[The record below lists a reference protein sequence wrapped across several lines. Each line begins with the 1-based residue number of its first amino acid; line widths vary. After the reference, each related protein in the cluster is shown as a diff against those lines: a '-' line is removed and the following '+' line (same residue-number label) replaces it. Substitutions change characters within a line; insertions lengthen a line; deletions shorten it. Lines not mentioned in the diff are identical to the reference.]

1 MNRHRYPV
9 KTTLA
14 LAIAAS
20 AAFPAAA
27 SAHTDVPPQGDKA
40 FPVTQQVPV
49 LQVSSN
55 GFDWSDAGIGAA
67 GGLGISMIALGGGL
81 VLVHRRGHGTARG
94 PAHAV

>member
-20 AAFPAAA
+20 VAFPTAA
-27 SAHTDVPPQGDKA
+27 SAHTDVNPRGDQP

-49 LQVSSN
+49 VHVTSN
-55 GFDWSDAGIGAA
+55 AFDWGDAGIGAA
-67 GGLGISMIALGGGL
+67 GGLGLSMIALGGGL
-81 VLVHRRGHGTARG
+81 VLAHRRGYGHSPT
-94 PAHAV
+94 PAV